1 MANTEPML
9 EQLREELARLRDDLA
24 VIECG
29 DIFSI
34 SSTGGQ
40 EPVDEQAVNVIRRR
54 IAEIES
60 ILERDHE

>member
-1 MANTEPML
+1 MANTEPTL

-24 VIECG
+24 VIESG
-29 DIFSI
+29 EIFSI
-34 SSTGGQ
+34 SSTGGH

-54 IAEIES
+54 ITEIES